1 MRAVSF
7 AENLKRIRKEKGMTV
22 FQLAEKAGIE
32 DNAIYKWESGRR
44 SPGMWSIV
52 KLCDALGC
60 SADELLFG
68 GSDP

>member
-1 MRAVSF
+1 MRTVSF
-7 AENLKRIRKEKGMTV
+7 AENLKRIRKEKGVTASR
-22 FQLAEKAGIE
+22 LAE
-32 DNAIYKWESGRR
+32 AIGTDDCVIYNWESGHR